1 MISTVGLKLVAKSCL
16 CWPIWSGVEAAIV
29 LISQKKNHTEVWLSV
44 RPSWWCMVCLV
55 WFRDEALNALKKW
68 PPEQLSMEKMMKKM
82 NNLFFYCLGKK
93 EHRFDKNTSFYKNK
107 MMSF

>member
-1 MISTVGLKLVAKSCL
+1 
-16 CWPIWSGVEAAIV
+16 
-29 LISQKKNHTEVWLSV
+29 
-44 RPSWWCMVCLV
+44 MVCLV
-55 WFRDEALNALKKW
+55 WFRDEVLNASKKW